1 MSPYVS
7 RTCTEVSLGR
17 TAGASQPLSFFRDRD
32 AYVLLGDP
40 GLGKTTEL
48 ETEQGALGDTAVY
61 VRARDFITFSADSRP
76 EWRGKTLFIDG
87 LDEMR
92 AGVRDARTPLDE
104 VRRRLDQL
112 ERPSFRISCREADWL
127 GANDLQSLTAISPDS
142 QITVLRLDPLS
153 DEKVREFLRA
163 HLSPVDPQDFMDKA
177 GSRSLGALLYNPQTL
192 MMLAEAT
199 VDGDWP
205 ESRLATFEMACKRM
219 AEEQNSEHLAGAG
232 SVQTEAVLDGA
243 GYLFALYLLA
253 DLPGFI
259 SVPVADIGPLAHL
272 NEISDL
278 PTPLTH
284 DCLERALKTRL
295 FTGGD
300 GQGQSPLHRH
310 IAEFL
315 GGRYLARLIDNGLPA
330 SRVVALMTSP
340 NDGRV
345 VSPLRGLSAW
355 LAAHSPSARQLL
367 INADPVGVGLYGD
380 IGGFST
386 DERGSLLESLAT
398 FAAQGSLFGHEGR
411 DGRVDGFGDN
421 TAWAFRSLA
430 SADMAHSIRELISS
444 LETGYQQD
452 RVMEFILRVLSE
464 ADVSELPH
472 LAELKSVL
480 MAILRDSTWPPHVR
494 ESSLRAY
501 LRITPDGDAKAHA
514 LLRLLEDI
522 HNRTVSDPD
531 DDLRGDLLRY
541 LYPTWVFPSDVW
553 RYVTPR
559 NRPNYFGHFAR
570 FWRFDLLKQ
579 SSDQHITELLNSFCK
594 NRSQLSAALEQS
606 RFEDLFFLLLD
617 RGLEAEGDGL
627 DSSRLYDWLEA
638 PRRSQRLRA
647 VGEEAVQRIRIWL
660 EARPQVQKSVFLTW
674 IKRHESNE
682 RIETYEYW
690 NCNALH
696 RSKPPADFGG
706 WCLEKAVEL
715 VDAEP
720 FAAHELLRQAYRSL
734 EDPSISE
741 GLTLEFLDSRTKA
754 YDLLAARLEQLRT
767 PPPPQDEISEWKRD
781 LDDRLAK
788 YDAERR
794 QQVADWQAL
803 LRSIEVEL
811 RENRAASHI
820 LHNLAKVYFALFID
834 VEERALPP
842 ERISEF
848 VGGVASLVD
857 AVLTALRGA
866 AFREDLPDAEETIS
880 LSSESRHHNL
890 AYPVLATMD
899 LLQAGD
905 PTRLDA
911 LDDEQKRKAL
921 AIRYCVADSPMQQ
934 ATSPCHDRWLAQNP
948 DLVLGVLY
956 QCAVAALRAGDVH
969 PLCLNDLDRATVLED
984 RVHNIRIRLLR
995 ALSVRAPSKQLP
1007 LLDRLLGQVLRYPET
1022 AAVSALVEK
1031 KLNAKSATDAQRVR
1045 WLAVNSVLSP
1055 EEHRQPLREFIGYDN
1070 DRTRHLA
1077 EFLRGASEDDRFGPS
1092 VLGNCS
1098 EPALLRDV
1106 IEMLGR
1112 LYAPLMVNGL
1122 VTLEMD
1128 ASDRVA
1134 SLIAQLGSLS
1144 GIEAHDALASLVD
1157 DPQLA
1162 EWQNYLKRTLE
1173 SQRILIGD
1181 ASYVHPSME
1190 EVQHTL
1196 SNDLPANAA
1205 DLAALVSDRLEEVSR
1220 RLRGDNSNPWQP
1232 FWNEDSYGR
1241 PESSK
1246 SEGSCRNEILKVLR
1260 GELPSGVTVEPERNY
1275 AAGTRAD
1282 ITVSY
1287 GDINIPIE
1295 LKKANN
1301 DSLWS
1306 GLRDQLI
1313 DQYTEDPATD
1323 GYGIYL
1329 PLWFGLEDH
1338 PIPPPPPSVGR
1349 RPATP
1354 AELQEGLEQDLTP
1367 DEARKISVLVL
1378 DVTKPGG

>member
-1 MSPYVS
+1 MSTYVP

-259 SVPVADIGPLAHL
+259 SVPVADVGPLAHL

-444 LETGYQQD
+444 LEAGYQQD
-452 RVMEFILRVLSE
+452 RIMEFILRVLSE

-480 MAILRDSTWPPHVR
+480 MAILRDSTWSPHVR

-559 NRPNYFGHFAR
+559 NRPNYFGYFAR

-754 YDLLAARLEQLRT
+754 YDLLAARLDQLRT
-767 PPPPQDEISEWKRD
+767 PPPPSEEQNRWESEQRDWTAQREEDERQSRGAWETEV
-781 LDDRLAK
+781 RLREA
-788 YDAERR
+788 
-794 QQVADWQAL
+794 
-803 LRSIEVEL
+803 EL
-811 RENRAASHI
+811 RENRYSPRN
-820 LHNLAKVYFALFID
+820 LHELALAYFGELGD
-834 VEERALPP
+834 PDQGVSPDG
-842 ERISEF
+842 RISEF
-848 VGGVASLVD
+848 IGGDTHLVD
-857 AVLTALRGA
+857 AVMAGLQGAALRD
-866 AFREDLPDAEETIS
+866 DLPESEETIS
-880 LSSESRHHNL
+880 FRSRLPSSWV
-890 AYPVLATMD
+890 AFPVLASMQ
-899 LLQAGD
+899 LLYEKD
-905 PTRLDA
+905 PARLDA
-911 LDDEQKRKAL
+911 ISDKQRRKAL
-921 AIRYCVADSPMQQ
+921 AIRYCVANSAMQS
-934 ATSPCHDRWLAQNP
+934 ATSPCHDRWLEEDP
-948 DLVLGVLY
+948 DLVLDVLF
-956 QCAVAALRAGDVH
+956 QCAVAALKSGDDY
-969 PLCLNDLDRATVLED
+969 PPGISDLDRVAGLED
-984 RVHNIRIRLLR
+984 RVHNIRIRLLK
-995 ALSVRAPSKQLP
+995 ALPVRAPSKQLT
-1007 LLDRLLGQVLRYPET
+1007 LLDRLLGQTLRFPDPAVL
-1022 AAVSALVEK
+1022 SALVEK
-1031 KLNAKSATDAQRVR
+1031 KLNAKSTTDAQRVR
-1045 WLAVNSVLSP
+1045 WLATGALLSP
-1055 EEHRQPLREFIGYDN
+1055 SRHRQPLREFVGYDN
-1070 DRTRHLA
+1070 DRTRYLA

-1122 VTLEMD
+1122 VTLEVD

-1134 SLIAQLGSLS
+1134 SLITHLGSLS
-1144 GIEAHDALASLVD
+1144 GNEAHQALASLVD
-1157 DPQLA
+1157 HPHLV

-1173 SQRILIGD
+1173 SQRVLIGD

-1190 EVQHTL
+1190 EVQRTL
-1196 SNDLPANAA
+1196 SNEQPANAA
-1205 DLAALVSDRLEEVSR
+1205 DLAALVSERIDELCL

-1260 GELPSGVTVEPERNY
+1260 RELPSGVTVEPERNY

-1287 GDINIPIE
+1287 GDFNIPIE
-1295 LKKANN
+1295 LKKATN
-1301 DSLWS
+1301 DSVWS

-1313 DQYTEDPATD
+1313 DQYTKDPATD
-1323 GYGIYL
+1323 GYGIYM

-1354 AELQEGLEQDLTP
+1354 EELQQGLEQDLTA

-1378 DVTKPGG
+1378 DVSKPGG

>member
-1 MSPYVS
+1 MSTYVP
-7 RTCTEVSLGR
+7 RTCTEVSPGGA
-17 TAGASQPLSFFRDRD
+17 AGVSQPLSSLRDRE

-40 GLGKTTEL
+40 GSGKTTEFK
-48 ETEQGALGDTAVY
+48 TEQEALGDAAVY
-61 VRARDFITFSADSRP
+61 VSARDFITFSVDSRHD
-76 EWRGKTLFIDG
+76 WQGKTLFIDG
-87 LDEMR
+87 LDEVR
-92 AGVRDARTPLDE
+92 AGVQDARTPLDE
-104 VRRRLDQL
+104 VRLRLDQL
-112 ERPSFRISCREADWL
+112 GRPSFRVSCREADWL
-127 GANDLQSLTAISPDS
+127 GANDLQSLTAISPNS
-142 QITVLRLDPLS
+142 QITVLRLDRLS
-153 DEKVREFLRA
+153 DEEAAALLSTR
-163 HLSPVDPQDFMDKA
+163 LSPKDIQEFIEKA
-177 GSRSLGALLYNPQTL
+177 RSPSLSALLYNPQTL
-192 MMLAEAT
+192 IMLAEAT
-199 VDGDWP
+199 VDGSWP
-205 ESRLATFEMACKRM
+205 ENRLATFEMACKKM
-219 AEEQNSEHLAGAG
+219 AEEQNSEHLVGAG
-232 SVQTEAVLDGA
+232 PVQAESVLDGA
-243 GYLFALYLLA
+243 GYLSALHILT
-253 DLPGFI
+253 DLPGFV
-259 SVPVADIGPLAHL
+259 SVPVADVGSFAHL
-272 NEISDL
+272 NEISVL
-278 PTPLTH
+278 PTPLTK

-295 FTGGD
+295 FTGG
-300 GQGQSPLHRH
+300 GGKSQIPLHRH
-310 IAEFL
+310 IGEFL

-340 NDGRV
+340 SDGRV

-355 LAAHSPSARQLL
+355 LAAHSPSARLLL

-380 IGGFST
+380 ICDFST
-386 DERGSLLESLAT
+386 NEKGSLLESLAT

-411 DGRVDGFGDN
+411 DGRVGGFGDN

-430 SADMAHSIRELISS
+430 SADMAHSIGELISS

-464 ADVSELPH
+464 ADGSELPH
-472 LAELKSVL
+472 LADLESVFF
-480 MAILRDSTWPPHVR
+480 AILRNPTWPSHVR
-494 ESSLRAY
+494 EYALRAY
-501 LRITPDGDAKAHA
+501 LHIVPDGDAKADT

-531 DDLRGDLLRY
+531 DYLRGDLLRY
-541 LYPTWVFPSDVW
+541 LYPTWVHPSQVW
-553 RYVTPR
+553 KYVTPR

-570 FWRFDLLKQ
+570 FWRFDLLKL
-579 SSDQHITELLNSFCK
+579 SSDQHIAELLDSFCK

-617 RGLEAEGDGL
+617 RGLEAWGDGL
-627 DSSRLYDWLEA
+627 DSSRLYDWLET
-638 PRRSQRLRA
+638 PRRSQRLRS
-647 VGEEAVQRIRIWL
+647 VGEDAAQRIRTWL
-660 EARPQVQKSVFLTW
+660 EARPQVQKSVFLSW

-682 RIETYEYW
+682 RYEAHEHW

-696 RSKPPADFGG
+696 RSKPPADFGA
-706 WCLEKAVEL
+706 WCLERAVEL

-720 FAAHELLRQAYRSL
+720 FAAQELLRQAYRSL
-734 EDPSISE
+734 QDPSISE
-741 GLTLEFLDSRTKA
+741 GLTVEYLDGQTRE
-754 YDLLAARLEQLRT
+754 YDLLLARLDQLRN
-767 PPPPQDEISEWKRD
+767 PPPPRDEISEWKRE
-781 LDDRLAK
+781 LDDRLDK

-794 QQVADWQAL
+794 QQIADWQAH
-803 LRSIEVEL
+803 LRPIEVEL

-848 VGGVASLVD
+848 VGGDASLVD

-866 AFREDLPDAEETIS
+866 AFREDLPDAEKTIS

-984 RVHNIRIRLLR
+984 RIHNIRIRLLR

-1112 LYAPLMVNGL
+1112 LYVPLMVNGL
-1122 VTLEMD
+1122 VTLEVD

-1134 SLIAQLGSLS
+1134 SLITRLGSLS
-1144 GIEAHDALASLVD
+1144 GNEAHQALASLVD

-1173 SQRILIGD
+1173 SQRILVGD

-1190 EVQHTL
+1190 EVQRTL
-1196 SNDLPANAA
+1196 SNDQPANAA
-1205 DLAALVSDRLEEVSR
+1205 DLAALVSDRLEEVSL
-1220 RLRGDNSNPWQP
+1220 RLRGDNSNLWRP
-1232 FWNEDSYGR
+1232 FWNEDPYGR

-1246 SEGSCRNEILKVLR
+1246 HEESCRDAFLNILR
-1260 GELPSGVTVEPERNY
+1260 RELPSGVTAEPERSY

-1313 DQYTEDPATD
+1313 DIYTEDSATD
-1323 GYGIYL
+1323 GYGIYM
-1329 PLWFGLEDH
+1329 PLWFGLEGH
-1338 PIPPPPPSVGR
+1338 RIPPPPPSVGR

-1354 AELQEGLEQDLTP
+1354 EELQQGLEQDLTP